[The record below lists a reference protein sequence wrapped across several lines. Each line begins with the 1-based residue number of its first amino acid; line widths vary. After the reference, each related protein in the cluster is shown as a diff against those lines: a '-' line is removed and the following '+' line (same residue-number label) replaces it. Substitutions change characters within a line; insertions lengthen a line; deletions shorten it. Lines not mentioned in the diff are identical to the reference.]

1 MDKILFVT
9 KVFHSPISLS
19 SSYLL
24 KNVYSGNLLDF
35 TYTNIEDLPLTLKAH
50 EAAAVLRISKSKV
63 YELAQ
68 IESFPAIRI
77 GKRVV
82 IPRDKLIQ
90 WMNNQAEVSD

>member
-1 MDKILFVT
+1 MK
-9 KVFHSPISLS
+9 S
-19 SSYLL
+19 
-24 KNVYSGNLLDF
+24 
-35 TYTNIEDLPLTLKAH
+35 TYTNIEELPLTLNAR
-50 EAAAVLRISKSKV
+50 EAAEVLRISKSKV

-68 IESFPAIRI
+68 SESFPAIRI

>member
-1 MDKILFVT
+1 MK
-9 KVFHSPISLS
+9 S
-19 SSYLL
+19 
-24 KNVYSGNLLDF
+24 
-35 TYTNIEDLPLTLKAH
+35 TYTNIEDLPLNLNAR
-50 EAAAVLRISKSKV
+50 EAAEVLRISKSKV

-68 IESFPAIRI
+68 SESFPAICI

>member
-1 MDKILFVT
+1 MK
-9 KVFHSPISLS
+9 S
-19 SSYLL
+19 
-24 KNVYSGNLLDF
+24 

-68 IESFPAIRI
+68 SESFPAIRI

-82 IPRDKLIQ
+82 IPRDKPIEWL
-90 WMNNQAEVSD
+90 NNQAGVSD

>member
-1 MDKILFVT
+1 MK
-9 KVFHSPISLS
+9 S
-19 SSYLL
+19 
-24 KNVYSGNLLDF
+24 

-63 YELAQ
+63 YELARR
-68 IESFPAIRI
+68 ESFPAIRI

-90 WMNNQAEVSD
+90 WMNNKAEVCD

>member
-1 MDKILFVT
+1 MK
-9 KVFHSPISLS
+9 S
-19 SSYLL
+19 
-24 KNVYSGNLLDF
+24 
-35 TYTNIEDLPLTLKAH
+35 TYTNIEDLPLTLKVH

-68 IESFPAIRI
+68 SESFPAIRI

-90 WMNNQAEVSD
+90 WMNDQTEVSD